1 MIIYLFIF
9 IFIFIIYLYRPN
21 QNKEHFY
28 TLFNPFIENI
38 KDLEYKF
45 KKTNDLTMLIS
56 KHDNIDFHTFKLY
69 FLKLLISNS
78 HDSFDTILNYKYND
92 KEIIQK
98 IYENK
103 FITNISMPVFNYYN
117 QQQELENIKFL
128 FNSNNEFIIP
138 ITNKRNIM
146 KSLNTI
152 NNDFSIVIDFEYSS
166 THIFL
171 ISLFRYLNKKVK
183 YIFKINMKDILDS
196 IYNNEY
202 QLCFISTVFPSK
214 RFTDYMEN
222 KGDNLRIIDYENLNL
237 RNYLNININFELKDF
252 NLSNVSK
259 SFLPTKINNEV
270 YTIYKPFIKLINF
283 KYAFIANQNLNNEL
297 IYNLVKNYYEIIPIL
312 NRNLYEFKSNK
323 LSAIDS
329 ANTYSNNI
337 LLHDGALKYYLEKGF
352 ITYNENLNCKK
363 FVSKLKC
370 NNKTL
375 SDYNLNL
382 T

>member
-1 MIIYLFIF
+1 
-9 IFIFIIYLYRPN
+9 
-21 QNKEHFY
+21 
-28 TLFNPFIENI
+28 
-38 KDLEYKF
+38 
-45 KKTNDLTMLIS
+45 MLIS

-183 YIFKINMKDILDS
+183 YIFKINM
-196 IYNNEY
+196 
-202 QLCFISTVFPSK
+202 
-214 RFTDYMEN
+214 
-222 KGDNLRIIDYENLNL
+222 
-237 RNYLNININFELKDF
+237 
-252 NLSNVSK
+252 
-259 SFLPTKINNEV
+259 
-270 YTIYKPFIKLINF
+270 
-283 KYAFIANQNLNNEL
+283 
-297 IYNLVKNYYEIIPIL
+297 
-312 NRNLYEFKSNK
+312 
-323 LSAIDS
+323 
-329 ANTYSNNI
+329 
-337 LLHDGALKYYLEKGF
+337 
-352 ITYNENLNCKK
+352 
-363 FVSKLKC
+363 
-370 NNKTL
+370 
-375 SDYNLNL
+375 
-382 T
+382 